1 MSIGG
6 GVFSLILNSGLVY
19 YYYCWLLIIIIIVV
33 VKVSVLHYLPI
44 TAVSHVTITICLLCF
59 HIVRL
64 CWELESMRYCLRF

>member
-44 TAVSHVTITICLLCF
+44 TAVSHVTITIC
-59 HIVRL
+59 
-64 CWELESMRYCLRF
+64 